1 MCNKNM
7 YVEKVAYSLT
17 RTRKFCLSSDNNT
30 HDENGIFKKKENE
43 KNLKSINETMPETT
57 MIN

>member
-1 MCNKNM
+1 M